1 MGRPS
6 VTGGPPF
13 PTQFP
18 SFTLRI
24 LFAVQRTRK
33 EEGYGFTTEHVLTRI
48 QQTLF
53 PYEVRIVMQEDRL
66 KAALTMIEFFRDHFL
81 PKTYASDFHDLRN
94 YHEVRNMMVGAEVML
109 KPAIMRK
116 ESRGWFFREDYPL
129 RDDQNWLKWIIAQ
142 KDRKGEM
149 ALRTEDI
156 PKEWQG
162 DLSQPYEERYMLQYR
177 LEED

>member
-1 MGRPS
+1 
-6 VTGGPPF
+6 
-13 PTQFP
+13 
-18 SFTLRI
+18 
-24 LFAVQRTRK
+24 
-33 EEGYGFTTEHVLTRI
+33 
-48 QQTLF
+48 
-53 PYEVRIVMQEDRL
+53 
-66 KAALTMIEFFRDHFL
+66 
-81 PKTYASDFHDLRN
+81 
-94 YHEVRNMMVGAEVML
+94 
-109 KPAIMRK
+109 MRK

-156 PKEWQG
+156 PREWQG